1 MEITNDLRVGQI
13 VKSKAGRDK
22 GRIFIITEIVD
33 DIYVKVCDGELRKV
47 SKPKLKKIKHLIVYN
62 RVFEE
67 IETRVGKNEKLN
79 NAYIRRLLEPYNVQI

>member
-1 MEITNDLRVGQI
+1 MEITSDLRVGQI

-33 DIYVKVCDGELRKV
+33 DIYVKICDGELRKV

-79 NAYIRRLLEPYNVQI
+79 NAYIRRLLEPYNIQI

>member
-33 DIYVKVCDGELRKV
+33 DIYVRICDGELRKV

>member
-33 DIYVKVCDGELRKV
+33 DIYVKICDGELRKV

-67 IETRVGKNEKLN
+67 IETRVSKNEKLN

>member
-1 MEITNDLRVGQI
+1 MEVANDLRIGQV

-33 DIYVKVCDGELRKV
+33 DKYVKLCDGELRKV
-47 SKPKLKKIKHLIVYN
+47 SKPKLKKIKHLIIYN

-67 IETRVGKNEKLN
+67 IESRVDKNEKMN
-79 NAYIRRLLEPYNVQI
+79 NAYVRRLLEPYNIQI

>member
-33 DIYVKVCDGELRKV
+33 DIYVKLCDGELRKV

-67 IETRVGKNEKLN
+67 IETRVSKNEKLN

>member
-33 DIYVKVCDGELRKV
+33 GIYVKICDGELRKV

-79 NAYIRRLLEPYNVQI
+79 NAYIRRLLEPYNIQI

>member
-22 GRIFIITEIVD
+22 GRIFIITEMVD
-33 DIYVKVCDGELRKV
+33 DIYVKICDGELRKV

-67 IETRVGKNEKLN
+67 IETRVSKNEKLN

>member
-1 MEITNDLRVGQI
+1 MEITSDLRVGQI

-33 DIYVKVCDGELRKV
+33 DIYVKICDGELRKV

-67 IETRVGKNEKLN
+67 IETRVDKNEKLN
-79 NAYIRRLLEPYNVQI
+79 NAYIRRLLEPYNIQI

>member
-1 MEITNDLRVGQI
+1 MEITDDLRIGQV

-22 GRIFIITEIVD
+22 GRIFVVIEIVD
-33 DIYVKVCDGELRKV
+33 DQYVRLCDGELRKV

-67 IETRVGKNEKLN
+67 IETHLNKNEKLN

>member
-1 MEITNDLRVGQI
+1 MEITDDLRIGQV

-22 GRIFIITEIVD
+22 GRIFIVIEIVD
-33 DIYVKVCDGELRKV
+33 DQYVRLCDGELRKV

>member
-22 GRIFIITEIVD
+22 GRIFIIAEIVD
-33 DIYVKVCDGELRKV
+33 DINVKICDGELRKV

-67 IETRVGKNEKLN
+67 IETRVSKNEKLN